1 MPSGVGI
8 AEHCF
13 RTGDNL
19 RNYWWHQHRHVSP
32 TPEVNSSILIDI
44 GQLRVGM
51 YIQLDVGWLHHPF
64 PVSSFRIAS
73 ADQIATLRGLG
84 LTEVRYF
91 PKKSDPELRE
101 LVPAAWSIAHQN
113 GVESPGETE
122 SAAAAAAAVT
132 IDPEAQRRRELL
144 DAQNRAL
151 AACDQR
157 FNAATRQYQ
166 ALERV
171 VSDHPDQARTSGH
184 ALVSSCV
191 AELLEN
197 GDSVIRLLSEGVGE
211 RNALHPINVMVISL
225 LLGRALGM
233 KSAELHDLGIAALL
247 HDLGKLKLPP
257 NLRQPTPS
265 MIPMER
271 TRYESHVGE
280 SVALA
285 TRMGLPDTAIKA
297 IAQHHEMADGSGFP
311 QRLAGPD
318 LARASQ
324 VLALVNRY
332 DRMCNPAN
340 GVDALTP
347 HEALSVI
354 FAQLKSRF
362 DSVVL
367 GAFIRMMGVYPP
379 GSIVQLV
386 NDRYAIVASVNSSR
400 PLRPKVIVHDSRVP
414 KEEAPILDLE
424 TVPELGIRRSLK
436 PTQLPRD
443 ALDYLSPRQ
452 RICYFF
458 ERAVSSEPEEG
469 AA

>member
-1 MPSGVGI
+1 M
-8 AEHCF
+8 
-13 RTGDNL
+13 
-19 RNYWWHQHRHVSP
+19 
-32 TPEVNSSILIDI
+32 NSSILIDI
-44 GQLRVGM
+44 SQLRVGM

-64 PVSSFRIAS
+64 PVSSFRVAS
-73 ADQIATLRGLG
+73 AEQIATLRELG
-84 LTEVRYF
+84 LTEVRYV
-91 PKKSDPELRE
+91 PKKSDPDLKE
-101 LVPAAWSIAHQN
+101 LVPAAWS
-113 GVESPGETE
+113 VPEM
-122 SAAAAAAAVT
+122 AAPPPTNALDPAAGTVAAAV
-132 IDPEAQRRRELL
+132 DQEALRRRAVL

-151 AACDQR
+151 AACNQR
-157 FNAATRQYQ
+157 FTEATRQYQ
-166 ALERV
+166 ALERSV
-171 VSDHPDQARTSGH
+171 SERPDEARQKGEALVTGCVSD
-184 ALVSSCV
+184 
-191 AELLEN
+191 LLEN

-211 RNALHPINVMVISL
+211 RNGLHPINVMVIAL
-225 LLGRALGM
+225 LLGRSLGM
-233 KSAELHDLGIAALL
+233 QSEELHHLGVAALV

-271 TRYESHVGE
+271 NRYETHVGE
-280 SVALA
+280 SVAFA
-285 TRMGLPDTAIKA
+285 TRMGLPEPVVQA

-311 QRLAGPD
+311 LRLTGPA
-318 LARASQ
+318 LGRNSQ

-332 DRMCNPAN
+332 DRMCNPAV

-354 FAQLKSRF
+354 FAQLKPKF
-362 DSVVL
+362 DAVVL

-414 KEEAPILDLE
+414 KDEAPILDLE

-436 PTQLPRD
+436 PAQLPRD
-443 ALDYLSPRQ
+443 ALEYLSPRQ

-458 ERAVSSEPEEG
+458 ERAVTPGPDEAG
-469 AA
+469 A

>member
-1 MPSGVGI
+1 MFH
-8 AEHCF
+8 A
-13 RTGDNL
+13 TK
-19 RNYWWHQHRHVSP
+19 
-32 TPEVNSSILIDI
+32 VNSSILIDI
-44 GQLRVGM
+44 SQLRVGM
-51 YIQLDVGWLHHPF
+51 YIQLDVGWMHHPF
-64 PVSSFRIAS
+64 PVSSFRVAS
-73 ADQIATLRGLG
+73 AEQIATLRELG
-84 LTEVRYF
+84 LTEVRYV
-91 PKKSDPELRE
+91 PKKSDPDQRE
-101 LVPAAWSIAHQN
+101 LVPAAWSVPAMDAPSVS
-113 GVESPGETE
+113 GLEAAT
-122 SAAAAAAAVT
+122 SAAGADA
-132 IDPEAQRRRELL
+132 EAQRRRELL
-144 DAQNRAL
+144 EAQNRAL
-151 AACDQR
+151 ALCDQR
-157 FNAATRQYQ
+157 FGEATRAYQ

-171 VSDHPDQARTSGH
+171 ATEHPDQARAKGD
-184 ALVSSCV
+184 ALVSGCV
-191 AELLEN
+191 AEFLEN

-225 LLGRALGM
+225 LLGRALGV
-233 KSAELHDLGIAALL
+233 KGAELHGLGVAALI

-265 MIPMER
+265 MIPIER
-271 TRYESHVGE
+271 TRYETHVGE
-280 SVALA
+280 SVAFA
-285 TRMGLPDTAIKA
+285 MRMGLPDAVITAIA
-297 IAQHHEMADGSGFP
+297 RHHEMVDGSGFP
-311 QRLAGPD
+311 LRLSGPD
-318 LARASQ
+318 LGRCGQ

-332 DRMCNPAN
+332 DRMCNPAQ

-354 FAQLKSRF
+354 FAQLKAKF

-400 PLRPKVIVHDSRVP
+400 PLRPKVIVHDSRIP

-436 PTQLPRD
+436 PAQLPRD

-458 ERAVSSEPEEG
+458 ERAVSASPAEE
-469 AA
+469 ASA